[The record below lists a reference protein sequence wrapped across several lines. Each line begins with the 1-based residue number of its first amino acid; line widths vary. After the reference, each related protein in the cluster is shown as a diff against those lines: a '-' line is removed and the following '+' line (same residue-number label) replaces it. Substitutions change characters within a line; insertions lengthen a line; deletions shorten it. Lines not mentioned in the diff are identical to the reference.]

1 MPEPRYSYIA
11 LCSRDENCTNQVH
24 EVTTAFQ
31 EKFKDLGVK
40 VGIRKIKT
48 VCSGRCNK
56 GVFVD
61 IGGAVF
67 YHMVRPDNVES
78 VIRDTILE
86 GDVLSAH
93 YSIERSFVGDEKV
106 IYDRAANVLIYID
119 SQFCLAEGLRGLLR
133 KDGLSSCGKC
143 VPCRLGV
150 KKLDQILSAL
160 LAGKARV
167 DDVDRLRELA
177 VVMDASSRC
186 ALAGKFV
193 APLFV
198 AMDNFGEELNFVCVL
213 SEDASR
219 VCELK
224 DSGGRCLTGSA

>member
-1 MPEPRYSYIA
+1 
-11 LCSRDENCTNQVH
+11 
-24 EVTTAFQ
+24 
-31 EKFKDLGVK
+31 
-40 VGIRKIKT
+40 
-48 VCSGRCNK
+48 
-56 GVFVD
+56 
-61 IGGAVF
+61 
-67 YHMVRPDNVES
+67 MVRPDNVES
-78 VIRDTILE
+78 IIRDTILE

-106 IYDRAANVLIYID
+106 IYDRPANVLIYTD

-160 LAGKARV
+160 LDGKARV

-213 SEDASR
+213 SEDASC

>member
-31 EKFKDLGVK
+31 EKFKELGVK
-40 VGIRKIKT
+40 VGVRKIKT
-48 VCSGRCNK
+48 VCSGRCK
-56 GVFVD
+56 RGVFVD
-61 IGGAVF
+61 MGGAMF

-78 VIRDTILE
+78 IIRDTILE

-93 YSIERSFVGDEKV
+93 YSIEHSFAGDEK
-106 IYDRAANVLIYID
+106 ITYDRSSNVLIYLD
-119 SQFCLAEGLRGLLR
+119 SQFCLAEGLRVLLR

-186 ALAGKFV
+186 ALASKFV
-193 APLFV
+193 APLFM
-198 AMDNFGEELNFVCVL
+198 AMDNFGEELNFICVL
-213 SEDASR
+213 SEDLSR
-219 VCELK
+219 ACKLK
-224 DSGGRCLTGSA
+224 EHGGQCIAETA

>member
-1 MPEPRYSYIA
+1 
-11 LCSRDENCTNQVH
+11 
-24 EVTTAFQ
+24 
-31 EKFKDLGVK
+31 
-40 VGIRKIKT
+40 
-48 VCSGRCNK
+48 
-56 GVFVD
+56 
-61 IGGAVF
+61 
-67 YHMVRPDNVES
+67 MVRPDNVES
-78 VIRDTILE
+78 IIRDTILE

-106 IYDRAANVLIYID
+106 IYDRPANVLIYTD

-160 LAGKARV
+160 LDGKARV

-198 AMDNFGEELNFVCVL
+198 AMDNFGEELNFVCAL
-213 SEDASR
+213 SEDASC